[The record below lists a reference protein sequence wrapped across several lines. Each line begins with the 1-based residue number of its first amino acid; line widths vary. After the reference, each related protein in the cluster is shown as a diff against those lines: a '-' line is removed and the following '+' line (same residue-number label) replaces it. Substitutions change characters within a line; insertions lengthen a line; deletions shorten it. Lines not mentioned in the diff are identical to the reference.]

1 MYILS
6 IEDNPD
12 LVENLYD
19 FFESRGHVLDV
30 AYVGKKGLQLVE
42 NNPYDVIILDLMLP
56 DMDGLEVCRKL
67 RTMGCT
73 LPILMLTARDT
84 LDDKLRG
91 FNSGADDYL
100 IKPFSLLELEVRLKA
115 LVRRGQGKI
124 SNALLQVADLQF
136 NPVTLKVKRAGD
148 DIELP
153 PIPLK
158 ILELLLRQS
167 PKVVTRREIERH
179 IWGDD
184 LPETDSLR
192 AHLHTLRT
200 LIDKPF
206 PQHLMQTVRGLGY
219 CITEAN
225 DI

>member
-1 MYILS
+1 MYILA

-19 FFESRGHVLDV
+19 FFEARGHTVDA
-30 AYVGKKGLQLVE
+30 AYDGNSGLMFVE
-42 NNPYDVIILDLMLP
+42 QNSYDVVVLDLMLP
-56 DMDGLEVCRKL
+56 DIDGLKVCSTL
-67 RTMGCT
+67 RGQGCN

-84 LDDKLRG
+84 LDDKLLG

-100 IKPFSLLELEVRLKA
+100 VKPFSLQELKVRLQA
-115 LVRRGQGKI
+115 LVRRGQGNI
-124 SNALLQVADLQF
+124 SNALLSIADLTF
-136 NPVTLKVKRAGD
+136 NPATLKVCRAGY

-158 ILELLLRQS
+158 ILELLMRQS
-167 PKVVTRREIERH
+167 PRVVTRREIERY

-206 PQHLMQTVRGLGY
+206 TPHLLQTMRGMGY
-219 CITEAN
+219 HIAQPNEF
-225 DI
+225 

>member
-1 MYILS
+1 MYILA

-12 LVENLYD
+12 LVANLYD
-19 FFESRGHVLDV
+19 FFEARGHVVDA
-30 AYVGKKGLQLVE
+30 AYDGNSGLTFVE
-42 NNPYDVIILDLMLP
+42 QNSYDVVVLDLMLP
-56 DMDGLEVCRKL
+56 DMDGLEVCSKL
-67 RTMGCT
+67 RGQGCN

-84 LDDKLRG
+84 LDDKLLG

-100 IKPFSLLELEVRLKA
+100 VKPFSLRELEVRLQA
-115 LVRRGQGKI
+115 LVRRVQGDVSK
-124 SNALLQVADLQF
+124 AHLLIADLEF
-136 NPVTLKVKRAGD
+136 NPATLKVKRGGCD
-148 DIELP
+148 LDLP

-158 ILELLLRQS
+158 ILELLMRQS
-167 PKVVTRREIERH
+167 PRVVSRQKIERH

-206 PQHLMQTVRGLGY
+206 TLHLLQTVRGMGY
-219 CITEAN
+219 RIVEP
-225 DI
+225 DEF